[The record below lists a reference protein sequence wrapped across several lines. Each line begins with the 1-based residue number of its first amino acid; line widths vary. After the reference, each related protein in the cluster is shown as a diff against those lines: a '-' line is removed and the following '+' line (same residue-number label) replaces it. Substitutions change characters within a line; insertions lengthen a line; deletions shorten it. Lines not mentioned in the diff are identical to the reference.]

1 MLSLVYFL
9 VSFLSPADAPDVG
22 VTGIFLTIDCRRDI
36 PRKHEMLTTKTV
48 CLTQSPIIQPK
59 DFSAIGPIREVGANM
74 YFDLSFTPK
83 GHQTLI
89 KLTANLPDSQL
100 ALVVND
106 EVFFVFKSSELKV
119 APTFRFQ
126 AAVKYR
132 STMESVHKHLIKI
145 KDSTASDL

>member
-1 MLSLVYFL
+1 MVHFLLTLVL
-9 VSFLSPADAPDVG
+9 LAGPAEG
-22 VTGIFLTIDCRRDI
+22 KVTGIFMTIDCRKDI
-36 PRKHEMLTTKTV
+36 PRKHEMLTSKTV

-59 DFSAIGPIREVGANM
+59 DFGRIGPMQESGTNI
-74 YFDLSFTPK
+74 YFDLTFTPK

-89 KLTANLPDSQL
+89 KLTSNLPDSQL

-126 AAVKYR
+126 SALKYR
-132 STMESVHKHLIKI
+132 NQFEAIHRQLLEVKE
-145 KDSTASDL
+145 STAGDL